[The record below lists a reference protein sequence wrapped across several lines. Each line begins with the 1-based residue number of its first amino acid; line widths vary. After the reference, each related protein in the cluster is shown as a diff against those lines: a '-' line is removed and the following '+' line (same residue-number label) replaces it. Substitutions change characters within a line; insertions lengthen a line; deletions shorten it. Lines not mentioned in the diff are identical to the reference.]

1 MMSTLEI
8 QRLACLS
15 TAHLSADVARQ
26 LDAVVAGIVP
36 IAGGGATW
44 HGLIVAERWHDYGW
58 WVWVGSDGRD
68 QMPETLRAC
77 LDAAEAAGADWLQFD
92 RDCEPIA
99 ALPTHDW

>member
-1 MMSTLEI
+1 MSTLEI

-15 TAHLSADVARQ
+15 TAHLPADGAR
-26 LDAVVAGIVP
+26 LIDAVVAVSVP
-36 IAGGGATW
+36 FAGGDATW
-44 HGLIVAERWHDYGW
+44 HGLIVAERWRDHGW

-99 ALPTHDW
+99 AFPTHDW

>member
-36 IAGGGATW
+36 IVGGDAT
-44 HGLIVAERWHDYGW
+44 
-58 WVWVGSDGRD
+58 
-68 QMPETLRAC
+68 
-77 LDAAEAAGADWLQFD
+77 
-92 RDCEPIA
+92 
-99 ALPTHDW
+99 